1 MGSTLLRIISPW
13 QNTLHA
19 EQKQPADDGV
29 SHVEDLRANKS
40 DMLHQMTPDSFQQ
53 YFLHEG
59 FGDLDDEDESD
70 DDGDDDESDDEED
83 EEHDDAY
90 EGPAG
95 ECEEDGEGNEE
106 PDDEN
111 DY

>member
-29 SHVEDLRANKS
+29 SHVEDFRPNKS

-53 YFLHEG
+53 YF
-59 FGDLDDEDESD
+59 LDDEDESD

-90 EGPAG
+90 EGRAG